1 VIDIYENEFKVSIS
15 EGINQGI
22 KYNEFANYFANMDK
36 FGELT
41 EKFLEN

>member
-1 VIDIYENEFKVSIS
+1 MIDIYENEFKVSIS
-15 EGINQGI
+15 EGISQGME
-22 KYNEFANYFANMDK
+22 YTEFANYFTNMDK